1 MIVQRTSHVFPA
13 GAAQRSSISRAAAP
27 PTAVMGTPRSTLR
40 QAEKVEPPPI
50 DFTSPKVSTG
60 VQEALGKIS
69 AR

>member
-27 PTAVMGTPRSTLR
+27 TTAVMGTPQTAIR
-40 QAEKVEPPPI
+40 QAEKTEPPRI
-50 DFTSPKVSTG
+50 ERTAPKVSTG
-60 VQEALGKIS
+60 VLDALSKIS